1 MRVLIVED
9 DPNLGRQLR
18 ATLEGAGSSMANVLK
33 VHMTVAEPNRNLA
46 ALNEAYRGFFPDPPP
61 VRSYSGCGVDQM
73 GRDGVL
79 VQIDCIAY
87 VD

>member
-1 MRVLIVED
+1 
-9 DPNLGRQLR
+9 
-18 ATLEGAGSSMANVLK
+18 
-33 VHMTVAEPNRNLA
+33 
-46 ALNEAYRGFFPDPPP
+46 
-61 VRSYSGCGVDQM
+61 VRSFSGCGVDQM